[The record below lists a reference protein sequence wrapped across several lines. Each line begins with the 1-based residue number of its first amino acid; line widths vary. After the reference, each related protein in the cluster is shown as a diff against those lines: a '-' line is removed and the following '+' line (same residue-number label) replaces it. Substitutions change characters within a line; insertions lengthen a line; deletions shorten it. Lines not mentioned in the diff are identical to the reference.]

1 MIRAS
6 ARFRASGGSPGSRM
20 ETKIVADQR
29 GPFVRLITE
38 AAVRM
43 LKWFIHIHKP
53 ALFVFDVRMKVEDR
67 EKDR

>member
-1 MIRAS
+1 
-6 ARFRASGGSPGSRM
+6 M